1 MVSHM
6 CIVYD
11 SLSRFRFLTSVPKI
25 HSSLHPNGIN
35 DFLGSTWTLY
45 LFVLSNSSGSGKVY
59 KVNSLFVSNTDTA
72 NSVNVTVNYYD
83 SSSVSAATTSGSI
96 AGTIAVPAKSNLII
110 LDKSN
115 TLYLEENK
123 SIGSIAGTAA
133 KLTVICTY
141 EDIS

>member
-1 MVSHM
+1 MAAPN
-6 CIVYD
+6 IVN
-11 SLSRFRFLTSVPKI
+11 I
-25 HSSLHPNGIN
+25 SSLYGKTTYVN
-35 DFLGSTWTLY
+35 LTTTGSTS
-45 LFVLSNSSGSGKVY
+45 VLSNSSGSGKVY

-72 NSVNVTVNYYD
+72 NSVNITVNYYD

-96 AGTIAVPAKSNLII
+96 AGSISVPAKSNLII

-115 TLYLEENK
+115 NLYLEENK

>member
-1 MVSHM
+1 MAAPN
-6 CIVYD
+6 IVN
-11 SLSRFRFLTSVPKI
+11 I
-25 HSSLHPNGIN
+25 SSLYGKTTYVN
-35 DFLGSTWTLY
+35 LTTTGSTS
-45 LFVLSNSSGSGKVY
+45 VLSNSSGSGKVY

-96 AGTIAVPAKSNLII
+96 AGSISVPAKSNLII

-115 TLYLEENK
+115 NLYLEENK